1 MGRTSKSECH
11 CGTLVGVYVCV
22 APSCVLSCRVAFSAP
37 GNQQVPGPHLL
48 HSQEDY
54 QSQGSRKDQVRAV
67 QCVVGRGLARSVVL
81 LHSHA
86 CMQRCICD
94 DVEEAGVLSPH
105 GNDMVPIAE

>member
-1 MGRTSKSECH
+1 M
-11 CGTLVGVYVCV
+11 
-22 APSCVLSCRVAFSAP
+22 
-37 GNQQVPGPHLL
+37 PGPHLL

-94 DVEEAGVLSPH
+94 DVEEAGVLYPH
-105 GNDMVPIAE
+105 GNDMVPLLSNTPSPSAQYVAVLGYDIVWALGIGHQLV